1 MMTNMSVS
9 MDRQRQRRPA
19 VRLPRSRS
27 RSAKQHLC
35 QQLYQPPTV
44 EAEED
49 VDSFGERAMNNSEL
63 RCYYGSS
70 VKGSPTTMAAYHHQ
84 HQPQLLQ
91 QQLVPSESNY
101 QHQVYQSQPQQQ
113 QQQHHQPMLTGPPIP
128 PIRNFE
134 NVMITGGGGGNPD
147 PGEGGLAYGN
157 LIGGGGSHVNYNGT
171 YYGGELIDLSA
182 QQHQQQQ
189 MHQPVAAAPHHQSVA
204 VQQLPHNEMYNAD
217 IDFMNNYL
225 KSLPDYA
232 AVACPSSSAVLA
244 PQSNGGGGGSAGAS
258 ACGAGGKSENY
269 RHHYVNDPYL
279 QYYDS
284 ATAMQGYYPIAK
296 SSSYH
301 TYSSIPSVSSS
312 SGTAGSNTAGG
323 HPTYY
328 QPVQHFP
335 PQQFHASHHGHSHQ
349 LPPHHHHHH
358 QQPQH
363 HNQHHQHHQQSDKLT
378 RSNSHSIIQ
387 PRASAENRYGA
398 GCAHKKNRATPGEG
412 SGSSSV
418 VPKQSNM
425 SKFWQD
431 TTSNK
436 PTVPPKF
443 GWNYDRIMAKTKKDV
458 QNSINEYKKNVTS
471 MHNLYGSPDG
481 QIPEASNYFKLR
493 KNYSYSH
500 LDKHIRDHLTEEE
513 FQKLVSESESKP
525 NFYSNHSCNFVNP
538 LCKSFSSGAMSFGQP
553 FLPSHRPLPPSSSQT
568 PTNLS
573 KSSSNASLIR
583 RPSITLPDVA
593 AFIPSLNL
601 AKSSSSSCIYTK
613 ALNQPNSKKYN
624 LFTPYKPIVPDSL
637 PPGDISV
644 TNKMISKNN
653 ALIKKSASFNPFGSG
668 PPPRK
673 GTGES
678 FFVKQHIPPA
688 NKVVIDYP
696 PFTKISSIQ
705 IPINGNLPPAFPNS
719 SRDHNNNI
727 YHPRDSCIINI
738 EDNIEQ
744 SIADIYNVA
753 GTATTV
759 TPRGGVFKSYSH
771 SRLNPDAKNFTPS
784 RSLCDQPTSTTNAL
798 TRSNSNSCNVAINQ
812 NGRIEVLPVTSM
824 YGSIPPVAPTY
835 VPTKG
840 ITLSQSATQIAS
852 YGDTDPDDEDTV
864 VPGGSDLDDDD
875 DDEEDDDE
883 NDLNYLGDDDG
894 EAVPEPEGDE
904 PQEGLYSHCLDQYF
918 MPSTSTAV
926 ASKSHSSRTVDK
938 PASSSAT
945 PLKKPSTSD
954 CVPRIFK
961 ASADIFLETDPS
973 GTGLGSEQ
981 QYLLD
986 EEEAYAG
993 TSTGAAAA
1001 FPTSDSTDSCSPGV
1015 ETTGTAAALADD
1027 AVASNT
1033 EKQPSVRDDADGHLI
1048 YHTGDILHN
1057 RYKILATLGEG
1068 TFGRVVKVK
1077 DMEMDHTMA
1086 LKVIKNVEKYREA
1099 AKLEINALEK
1109 IAEKDPTFQHLC
1121 VKMLDWFDYHGHMCI
1136 AFEMLGLSVFDFLR
1150 ENNYEPYPM
1159 DHVRHM
1165 AYQLCYAV
1173 KFLHENK
1180 LTHTDLKPEN
1190 ILFVDSEFTTS
1201 FNGRK
1206 NREVRRVKCTDIRLI
1221 DFGSATF
1228 DHEHHSTIVS
1238 TRHYRAPE
1246 VILELGWSQ
1255 PCDVWS
1261 IGCIM
1266 FELYLGITLFQTHD
1280 NREHLAMMERI
1291 LGTIPYRMARKTRTK
1306 YFHHGK
1312 LDWDEK
1318 SSAGR
1323 YVRDHCKPLH
1333 RYVLAETPDHLQLF
1347 DIIRRMLEYDPANR
1361 ITLGEALRH
1370 PFFAKLPPAQ
1380 RLHEKYRFAKM
1391 IAPTST
1397 LNKPK
1402 PNKNQP
1408 PIGKLTRSQSLAVGY
1423 ASLFVR

>member
-1 MMTNMSVS
+1 MSATAAAVKL
-9 MDRQRQRRPA
+9 PA
-19 VRLPRSRS
+19 
-27 RSAKQHLC
+27 AKVIE
-35 QQLYQPPTV
+35 TKD
-44 EAEED
+44 E
-49 VDSFGERAMNNSEL
+49 VDTRDGETMNSES
-63 RCYYGSS
+63 YYGSS
-70 VKGSPTTMAAYHHQ
+70 VKGPTTTMAAYHHQ
-84 HQPQLLQ
+84 QQQQPLQ
-91 QQLVPSESNY
+91 QQLVTSESNY
-101 QHQVYQSQPQQQ
+101 QQQQLYQQQ
-113 QQQHHQPMLTGPPIP
+113 QQQQPMLTSPPIP

-134 NVMITGGGGGNPD
+134 NVMIAAASGGGNPD
-147 PGEGGLAYGN
+147 EGGLVYTN
-157 LIGGGGSHVNYNGT
+157 LLGGSHVNYNGT
-171 YYGGELIDLSA
+171 YYGGVGVGDGGELIDLSA
-182 QQHQQQQ
+182 SQQLHQQQLQQQSQQPAAASQYHQSAVQQQQHQQ
-189 MHQPVAAAPHHQSVA
+189 
-204 VQQLPHNEMYNAD
+204 HNDMYNAD

-232 AVACPSSSAVLA
+232 VVACPSSSAVAAALVVA
-244 PQSNGGGGGSAGAS
+244 PQSTCVVSNATAVVPPHV
-258 ACGAGGKSENY
+258 KSENY

-301 TYSSIPSVSSS
+301 AYTSIPSAVSSS
-312 SGTAGSNTAGG
+312 SSGGGGSNTTGG

-328 QPVQHFP
+328 HHHPHQQQPVHHFP
-335 PQQFHASHHGHSHQ
+335 SQPFQHGSHHHGHSNQ
-349 LPPHHHHHH
+349 LPPHQQHNHHHHHHH
-358 QQPQH
+358 QHQNH
-363 HNQHHQHHQQSDKLT
+363 HHHHQQQVDKLS
-378 RSNSHSIIQ
+378 RSNSHSML
-387 PRASAENRYGA
+387 PRASIENRYV
-398 GCAHKKNRATPGEG
+398 KNRATPSDGK
-412 SGSSSV
+412 GSSTDDA
-418 VPKQSNM
+418 PKQSSM
-425 SKFWQD
+425 SKFWQE
-431 TTSNK
+431 TTSSK
-436 PTVPPKF
+436 PSGVLKF
-443 GWNYDRIMAKTKKDV
+443 GWNYDRIMAKTKTDV

-481 QIPEASNYFKLR
+481 HIPEASNHFKLR

-513 FQKLVSESESKP
+513 FQRLVSESESKP

-553 FLPSHRPLPPSSSQT
+553 FLLPPRPLPSSSSQT

-573 KSSSNASLIR
+573 KSSSNSSILR

-601 AKSSSSSCIYTK
+601 PKSSSSSCIYTK

-624 LFTPYKPIVPDSL
+624 LFTPYKAIVPESL
-637 PPGDISV
+637 PPNDISA

-668 PPPRK
+668 HPPRK

-688 NKVVIDYP
+688 NKVIVDYP

-705 IPINGNLPPAFPNS
+705 IPINGHLPPAFPNAP
-719 SRDHNNNI
+719 RDLNNNQQ
-727 YHPRDSCIINI
+727 DSCIINI

-753 GTATTV
+753 A
-759 TPRGGVFKSYSH
+759 PSGVFKSYSH

-784 RSLCDQPTSTTNAL
+784 RSLCEQPSSTTTAL
-798 TRSNSNSCNVAINQ
+798 TRSNSNSCNVAISQ
-812 NGRIEVLPVTSM
+812 SGKIEPIPVTSVFN
-824 YGSIPPVAPTY
+824 STVQVTPTY
-835 VPTKG
+835 VPAKG
-840 ITLSQSATQIAS
+840 ITLSKSATQIAS
-852 YGDTDPDDEDTV
+852 YGDEPDDEDTV
-864 VPGGSDLDDDD
+864 VPGASDVDDDDDD
-875 DDEEDDDE
+875 DDEY
-883 NDLNYLGDDDG
+883 DLNYLDEDADADAEADG
-894 EAVPEPEGDE
+894 EHEDDEPE
-904 PQEGLYSHCLDQYF
+904 EGLYSHCLDQYF
-918 MPSTSTAV
+918 MPSTS
-926 ASKSHSSRTVDK
+926 SKSASTRAGE
-938 PASSSAT
+938 PSSSST
-945 PLKKPSTSD
+945 PLQHKQPFKKSSD
-954 CVPRIFK
+954 VPRIFK
-961 ASADIFLETDPS
+961 ASADIFLETDGAAGVDPS
-973 GTGLGSEQ
+973 GTGLGTE

-986 EEEAYAG
+986 EEVY
-993 TSTGAAAA
+993 AAA
-1001 FPTSDSTDSCSPGV
+1001 FPTSDSTDSCSPGPSTV
-1015 ETTGTAAALADD
+1015 TTTTSTTTTSTDD
-1027 AVASNT
+1027 T

-1159 DHVRHM
+1159 DNVRHM
-1165 AYQLCYAV
+1165 AYQMCYAV

-1190 ILFVDSEFTTS
+1190 ILFVDSEYTTT

-1291 LGTIPYRMARKTRTK
+1291 LGTIPYRMASEPFSSVENRKTRTK

-1380 RLHEKYRFAKM
+1380 RLHEKCNENSVSASSSRE
-1391 IAPTST
+1391 
-1397 LNKPK
+1397 
-1402 PNKNQP
+1402 
-1408 PIGKLTRSQSLAVGY
+1408 RSHSL
-1423 ASLFVR
+1423 SR